1 MVTECL
7 YIIHIL
13 GEERVRAVLG
23 EATKKDDLIK
33 KSLLPRK
40 SLYDKRS
47 KSGYGAAS
55 SSSSSPRTTSTSS
68 SSSSSSRT
76 TSSSAGGSRSYR
88 GKPGRGVNP
97 TDKERRSSRG
107 ADRTKVNDEDEAN
120 SPERK
125 RARRKGKGA
134 GKRVSVFSLL
144 FR

>member
-23 EATKKDDLIK
+23 EATKKDDLLK

-47 KSGYGAAS
+47 KSSYGAA
-55 SSSSSPRTTSTSS
+55 S

-76 TSSSAGGSRSYR
+76 TSTSSSSRTTSTSAGGSRSYR

>member
-23 EATKKDDLIK
+23 EATKKDDLLK

-40 SLYDKRS
+40 SLYGKRS
-47 KSGYGAAS
+47 KSSYGPAS
-55 SSSSSPRTTSTSS
+55 ST
-68 SSSSSSRT
+68 
-76 TSSSAGGSRSYR
+76 SAGGSRSYR

>member
-1 MVTECL
+1 MEKRINSQSEDIDVSPLRCKSHKDKVDL
-7 YIIHIL
+7 SCAHCK
-13 GEERVRAVLG
+13 AVS
-23 EATKKDDLIK
+23 A
-33 KSLLPRK
+33 LLSK
-40 SLYDKRS
+40 DKRS
-47 KSGYGAAS
+47 KSSYGAAS
-55 SSSSSPRTTSTSS
+55 SSRTTST
-68 SSSSSSRT
+68 
-76 TSSSAGGSRSYR
+76 SAGGSRSYR
-88 GKPGRGVNP
+88 GKAGRGVNP

>member
-23 EATKKDDLIK
+23 EATKKDDLLK

-40 SLYDKRS
+40 SLYGKRS
-47 KSGYGAAS
+47 KSSYGAAS
-55 SSSSSPRTTSTSS
+55 ST
-68 SSSSSSRT
+68 
-76 TSSSAGGSRSYR
+76 SAGGSRSYR

-107 ADRTKVNDEDEAN
+107 ADRTSPKVNDEDEAN
-120 SPERK
+120 SPKRK

-134 GKRVSVFSLL
+134 EKRVSVFSLL

>member
-1 MVTECL
+1 MVTKCL

-33 KSLLPRK
+33 KALLPRK

-68 SSSSSSRT
+68 SSSSRT

-88 GKPGRGVNP
+88 GKAGRGVNP